1 MNPGSNFTTAP
12 GFYGLFMTPDSWQHT
27 KIICTLGPATDG
39 PGVLE
44 GLIRGGMDV
53 ARINM
58 SHGTND
64 DHARRIQEVRAVS
77 RNLARPVSIL
87 ADLPG
92 PKFRIGGLH
101 GGSIK
106 LQDGARVYLAEA
118 ADAPDFLPI
127 GDRVLLDALRAGE
140 SVYLADGAVE
150 LMVKATAAG
159 RVECEV
165 LVGGT
170 VRSGSGVNVPELDL
184 SDLIPTERDRLCL
197 AFAALQ
203 AIDWIGVSFVQDAED
218 LARVRACLAGA
229 YQPLLMAK
237 IEKRRALAGLDAI
250 VESADA
256 IMVARGDLGVE
267 TDLAEI
273 PLVQKRIIAAANAKA
288 RPVVTATQMLESMVE
303 HEHPTRAEVTDIA
316 NAVLDGT
323 DAVMLSAES
332 AIGRN
337 PVATVNILRRVIA
350 ATHAEYA
357 APMAQ
362 ARLRASGA
370 VSADEAIGFAACQLA
385 EQIDARAI
393 VVHVQSLPQATAI
406 ARFRP
411 RAPIVALTDSSGVCR
426 SLTLVSGVSPLY
438 VPVLGD
444 ARIRIARAQDWLY
457 AHTLARPGERVVV
470 LSSFAGA
477 EETVDTLQI
486 VRLLA

>member
-1 MNPGSNFTTAP
+1 
-12 GFYGLFMTPDSWQHT
+12 MTPDSWQHT

-44 GLIRGGMDV
+44 GLCRGGMDV

-64 DHARRIQEVRAVS
+64 DHARRIREVRAVS
-77 RNLARPVSIL
+77 RSLARPVGIL

-92 PKFRIGGLH
+92 PKFRIGELR

-106 LQDGARVYLAEA
+106 LQDGTRVYLAEA
-118 ADAPDFLPI
+118 AGGPDYLPI
-127 GDRVLLDALRAGE
+127 GDRMLLDALRAGE

-150 LMVKATAAG
+150 LVVTAAAAG

-165 LVGGT
+165 LAGGT

-184 SDLIPTERDRLCL
+184 SALIPTERDRLCL
-197 AFAALQ
+197 AFAASQ
-203 AIDWIGVSFVQDAED
+203 AIDWIGVSFVQEAGD
-218 LARVRACLAGA
+218 LARVRAVLTGA

-237 IEKRRALAGLDAI
+237 IEKRRALAELDAI

-357 APMAQ
+357 ARMAQ
-362 ARLRASGA
+362 TRLRASSA
-370 VSADEAIGFAACQLA
+370 VSADKAIGFAACQLA
-385 EQIDARAI
+385 EQLDARAI
-393 VVHVQSLPQATAI
+393 VIQVQSLAHAAAI

-411 RAPIVALTDSSGVCR
+411 RAPIVALTGSTSVCR
-426 SLTLVSGVSPLY
+426 SLTLVAGVAPLY
-438 VPVLGD
+438 APSLAD
-444 ARIRIARAQDWLY
+444 AQARIALAQDWLY
-457 AHTLARPGERVVV
+457 ARSLARPGERVVV
-470 LSSFAGA
+470 LSTFAGA
-477 EETVDTLQI
+477 EAAVDTLQI
-486 VRLLA
+486 VRLRA

>member
-1 MNPGSNFTTAP
+1 
-12 GFYGLFMTPDSWQHT
+12 MTIDSWQHT
-27 KIICTLGPATDG
+27 KIICTLGPATDR

-58 SHGTND
+58 SHGTHE
-64 DHARRIQEVRAVS
+64 DHARRIQQVRAVS

-92 PKFRIGGLH
+92 PKFRLGELH
-101 GGSIK
+101 GGSLK
-106 LQDGARVYLAEA
+106 LQDGARVDLAESAGA
-118 ADAPDFLPI
+118 ADYLPL
-127 GDRVLLDALRAGE
+127 DERALLDALRVGQ

-150 LMVKATAAG
+150 LLVKAVTAG

-165 LVGGT
+165 RAGGT
-170 VRSGSGVNVPELDL
+170 VRSGSGVNVPEMDL
-184 SDLIPTERDRLCL
+184 PALIPTERDRLDL
-197 AFAALQ
+197 AFAASQ
-203 AIDWIGVSFVQDAED
+203 AIDWIGVSFVQDADD
-218 LARVRACLAGA
+218 LVRVRAALAGA

-237 IEKRRALAGLDAI
+237 IEKRRALKALDAI
-250 VESADA
+250 IESADA

-267 TDLAEI
+267 TNLAEI
-273 PLVQKRIIAAANAKA
+273 PLVQKRIIAAANARG

-303 HEHPTRAEVTDIA
+303 HERPTRAEVTDIA

-337 PVATVNILRRVIA
+337 PVATVNMLRRVIA
-350 ATHAEYA
+350 ATNAEYA
-357 APMAQ
+357 APMAK
-362 ARLRASGA
+362 ARLRASDA
-370 VSADEAIGFAACQLA
+370 VAVDEAIGFSACQLA
-385 EQIDARAI
+385 EKIDARAI
-393 VVHVQSLPQATAI
+393 VVHVQSLLQAAAI

-411 RAPIVALTDSSGVCR
+411 RAPIVALTDSASVHL

-438 VPVLGD
+438 VPALAD
-444 ARIRIARAQDWLY
+444 AQTRIERAQDWLY
-457 AHTLARPGERVVV
+457 AHTPARSGERVVV
-470 LSSFAGA
+470 LSAFAGA

-486 VRLLA
+486 VRLSG

>member
-1 MNPGSNFTTAP
+1 
-12 GFYGLFMTPDSWQHT
+12 MTIDSWQHT
-27 KIICTLGPATDG
+27 KIICTLGPATDR

-58 SHGTND
+58 SHGTHE
-64 DHARRIQEVRAVS
+64 DHARRIQQVRAVS

-92 PKFRIGGLH
+92 PKFRLGELH
-101 GGSIK
+101 GGSLK
-106 LQDGARVYLAEA
+106 LQDGARVYLAESG
-118 ADAPDFLPI
+118 APDDLPL
-127 GDRVLLDALRAGE
+127 DERALLDALRVGQ

-150 LMVKATAAG
+150 LLVKAVTAG

-165 LVGGT
+165 RAGGT
-170 VRSGSGVNVPELDL
+170 VRSGSGVNVPEMDL
-184 SDLIPTERDRLCL
+184 PALIPTERDRLGL
-197 AFAALQ
+197 AFAASQ
-203 AIDWIGVSFVQDAED
+203 AIDWIGVSFVQDADD
-218 LARVRACLAGA
+218 LVRVRAALAST

-237 IEKRRALAGLDAI
+237 IEKRRALKALDAI
-250 VESADA
+250 IESADA

-267 TDLAEI
+267 TNLAEI
-273 PLVQKRIIAAANAKA
+273 PLVQKRIIAAANARG

-303 HEHPTRAEVTDIA
+303 HERPTRAEVTDIA

-337 PVATVNILRRVIA
+337 PVATVNMLRRVIA
-350 ATHAEYA
+350 ATNAEYA
-357 APMAQ
+357 APMAK

-370 VSADEAIGFAACQLA
+370 VAVDEAIGFSACQLA
-385 EQIDARAI
+385 EKIDARAI
-393 VVHVQSLPQATAI
+393 VVHVQSLSQAAAI

-411 RAPIVALTDSSGVCR
+411 RAPIVALTDSASVHL

-438 VPVLGD
+438 VN
-444 ARIRIARAQDWLY
+444 AQTRIARAQDWLY
-457 AHTLARPGERVVV
+457 AHTPARPGERVVV
-470 LSSFAGA
+470 LSAFAGA

-486 VRLLA
+486 VRLSG